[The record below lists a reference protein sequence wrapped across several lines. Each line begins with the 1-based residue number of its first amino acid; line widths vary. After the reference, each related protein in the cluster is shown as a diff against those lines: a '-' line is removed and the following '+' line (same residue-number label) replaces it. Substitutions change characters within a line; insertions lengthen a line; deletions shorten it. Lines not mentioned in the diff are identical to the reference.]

1 MNNKLLSGLG
11 ALALALF
18 VVAAFTACRSTPG
31 SSNFASVEIRGHGVE
46 EIRHT
51 AAAVFRADGYA
62 LRSADGGQLLFERSG
77 STLNSLAY
85 GNWGDDVVLRVR
97 AQTIYLTTNTYRLQ
111 CQAAMVRYA
120 GDRIMEDEQGLA
132 NFRRGPFQ
140 KLLDD
145 TAAQLK

>member
-1 MNNKLLSGLG
+1 MNYKLLSGLG
-11 ALALALF
+11 AVALALVIF
-18 VVAAFTACRSTPG
+18 SGCRSTPG

-62 LRSADGGQLLFERSG
+62 LRSAEGGQLIFERGG